1 MLGGHLIYP
10 FTGRD
15 WLRCPDYPPVV
26 VRVTCPE
33 GVNVLPRGYAC
44 EMRKFMLILISAIAL
59 AIAPTAASAQSTG
72 QQIPVPGPILT
83 KLGHTPMV
91 ELWDGGGG
99 LPYLGSSTSYNAG
112 DWESNLRAY
121 ATDDPTVS
129 GPSVYEQQIAKVDA
143 VAAKRLSHSGG
154 RYKLARRG
162 AHKRGVKLAR
172 VSHKRH
178 GHKQGKRAIVFDV
191 DETALSNYSAIDA
204 DNFTFGDN
212 SKAEADERDRQGDP
226 AHARALQAGPEEGH
240 RDVLHHGPRRGRA
253 RPHRAQPPARGLHE
267 LQRAGAQAGRASPAR
282 PSTTSRARAKAIEDQ
297 GYRIVAS
304 VVDQYSDLAAGRGG
318 RVQAARTRSTSCR
331 KRCQGDEH

>member
-1 MLGGHLIYP
+1 
-10 FTGRD
+10 
-15 WLRCPDYPPVV
+15 

-33 GVNVLPRGYAC
+33 GVNLLPRGYAT
-44 EMRKFMLILISAIAL
+44 EMRNFMLTLLTAIAL
-59 AIAPTAASAQSTG
+59 AIAPTAASAQATG

-121 ATDDPTVS
+121 ATDDPKVS

-143 VAAKRLSHSGG
+143 VAAKWLSHSGG
-154 RYKLARRG
+154 RYKLAHRG

-178 GHKQGKRAIVFDV
+178 GHKHGKRAIVFDV

-204 DNFTFGDN
+204 DNFTYGDN
-212 SKAEADERDRQGDP
+212 SKAEATNEIGKAIPPTLALYKLAQKKGIATFFITGRGESVRDHT
-226 AHARALQAGPEEGH
+226 AHN
-240 RDVLHHGPRRGRA
+240 
-253 RPHRAQPPARGLHE
+253 
-267 LQRAGAQAGRASPAR
+267 LQREGFTNYDGLVLKPAGFTGTTVDYKAGAR
-282 PSTTSRARAKAIEDQ
+282 KAIEGQ

-304 VVDQYSDLAAGRGG
+304 VGDQYSDLAGG
-318 RVQAARTRSTSCR
+318 HEAAAF
-331 KRCQGDEH
+331 KLPNPFYFLP